1 MSDSLLQKYNAGNNP
16 LAFPGSP
23 ATPGTPAFSISTLHD
38 EYSLDGNPNALEVKP
53 ENGQLPSPTILANL
67 DPTTYKDN
75 APEGASF

>member
-38 EYSLDGNPNALEVKP
+38 EYSLDGNPNALET
-53 ENGQLPSPTILANL
+53 QLLTSYRFCLSYT
-67 DPTTYKDN
+67 
-75 APEGASF
+75 